1 MFELKIRIINNHL
14 LSCCDELFPFRNI
27 FFVKSINR
35 IHEASFRIGIGA
47 LNTKIFH
54 YYSEDTM
61 LTQCGDT
68 RLELKTG
75 GQVESSQSS
84 QSTFSGCFLES
95 KNREGRGAKEV

>member
-1 MFELKIRIINNHL
+1 
-14 LSCCDELFPFRNI
+14 
-27 FFVKSINR
+27 
-35 IHEASFRIGIGA
+35 
-47 LNTKIFH
+47 
-54 YYSEDTM
+54 M